1 MHSLNDAFQQ
11 LREVMPH
18 VKCGRKLSKIET
30 LTLAKNYVKALT
42 NTICHLKGEHPPYV
56 FETMEEDVDEEEE
69 DDIDEEFGSELES
82 AAELAAAAFSA
93 ASSSTSI
100 ASSTSSR
107 NGGRVTLAAGDAF
120 GFIEAASS
128 SKESSSSTAT
138 TASSTGAVQPLT
150 PIIRIDDVAST
161 QSERS
166 STSRESHS
174 EVLLRGTTVIAGQ
187 LLEF

>member
-11 LREVMPH
+11 LREVIPH

-56 FETMEEDVDEEEE
+56 FETMEEDVEE
-69 DDIDEEFGSELES
+69 DDEEFGELES

-93 ASSSTSI
+93 R
-100 ASSTSSR
+100 SR
-107 NGGRVTLAAGDAF
+107 DDGRGSAAAG
-120 GFIEAASS
+120 
-128 SKESSSSTAT
+128 
-138 TASSTGAVQPLT
+138 TASAESFGLLDAKEGGTTGGGGQPT

>member
-56 FETMEEDVDEEEE
+56 FETMEEDVEEEE
-69 DDIDEEFGSELES
+69 DDEDFGELDS
-82 AAELAAAAFSA
+82 AAELAAATYSA
-93 ASSSTSI
+93 AAAT
-100 ASSTSSR
+100 R
-107 NGGRVTLAAGDAF
+107 VNGGLVAGNGPETFSFVDAKD
-120 GFIEAASS
+120 G
-128 SKESSSSTAT
+128 
-138 TASSTGAVQPLT
+138 GGGGGGHPT

-187 LLEF
+187 ILEF

>member
-1 MHSLNDAFQQ
+1 MRRLESNERERQRMHSLNDAFQQ

-42 NTICHLKGEHPPYV
+42 NTICHLKGEHPPYI
-56 FETMEEDVDEEEE
+56 FETMEEELEEDEEE
-69 DDIDEEFGSELES
+69 FGELES
-82 AAELAAAAFSA
+82 AAELDAATFSLDG
-93 ASSSTSI
+93 
-100 ASSTSSR
+100 SR
-107 NGGRVTLAAGDAF
+107 EDVRAGDGAT
-120 GFIEAASS
+120 ADSYA
-128 SKESSSSTAT
+128 KELLAGNKQTS
-138 TASSTGAVQPLT
+138 T

-174 EVLLRGTTVIAGQ
+174 ELLLRGTTVIAGQ